1 MHAPASPAHS
11 AAPAF
16 QALER
21 ALLRRRFEQTD
32 LRLRVEILAI
42 AVLIGMF
49 VLWQVRVPLDGL
61 ARAAGPWAAARRLA
75 AGALLVALAGGLLA
89 GIRHAHRLRAPGGP
103 PWLALPIAPRALA
116 AHIAWGSRLTTWW
129 LAVPVL
135 AALIAAIGLVPPLAI
150 ALIAIGF
157 PVALDLAT
165 RAGTMVAFAIVAGAL
180 SPDGSGARRHAIESL
195 LAAGATDDR
204 AHRLPAASWA
214 ARPAW
219 VALWRKDL
227 TVTRRPTRAQ
237 QRARTL
243 LLAVALSAIVWRLP
257 LESGA
262 MHLLAFGLALA
273 SAAALAEWLVE
284 LSAADPFMVLR
295 GLPLGVGALWTARVA
310 WAVLGAALLV
320 LLHALAA
327 PALPPPALRVYM
339 VWIGCAALGLGVLG
353 AQYGITLFPRA
364 HQAHQ
369 VLALTLGLALVA
381 SIAIPLLGWVLLL
394 AALIHSARRLP
405 RWSRSEAV

>member
-1 MHAPASPAHS
+1 MHAPAPPAG
-11 AAPAF
+11 PAF
-16 QALER
+16 AALER

-32 LRLRVEILAI
+32 LRLRLEILAI

-75 AGALLVALAGGLLA
+75 AGALLLALAGGILA

-103 PWLALPIAPRALA
+103 HWLALPIPPRALA
-116 AHIAWGSRLTTWW
+116 AHLAWSSRLTAWW

-135 AALIAAIGLVPPLAI
+135 AALIAAIGLVPPPALV
-150 ALIAIGF
+150 LIAVAF

-165 RAGTMVAFAIVAGAL
+165 RAGTAVAFAIAAGAL
-180 SPDGSGARRHAIESL
+180 PSEAGGARHHAIESL
-195 LAAGATDDR
+195 LAAGAVDDR
-204 AHRLPAASWA
+204 AGRLPAPRWA

-219 VALWRKDL
+219 VVLWLKDL

-243 LLAVALSAIVWRLP
+243 LLAMALSAIVWRLP

-262 MHLLAFGLALA
+262 MHLLAFGLALT

-284 LSAADPFMVLR
+284 LSAADPFLVLR

-320 LLHALAA
+320 VLHALAA

-353 AQYGITLFPRA
+353 AQYGLTLFPRA
-364 HQAHQ
+364 DHAHR

-381 SIAIPLLGWVLLL
+381 SFAITLLGWILLL